1 MIHLSLPEEMK
12 SFVDSEASRNG
23 FATVDAYLRSLIQEE
38 QRRQARQS
46 LDAKLIEALE
56 SGPSTEMTREDWES
70 IEAEAIVW
78 IS

>member
-56 SGPSTEMTREDWES
+56 SGP
-70 IEAEAIVW
+70 
-78 IS
+78 